1 MILYIIRKNADYST
15 LKEKLEASSATY
27 KFIDLY
33 GKRLVVG
40 WPDSCLVG
48 LQDPSIEL
56 IVNSRSTYVLSGNNW
71 KKEPTI
77 VNVSGIEIGGEK
89 VVVAAGPCSVESEE
103 QIESV
108 AKAIKSAGAKLLRGG
123 TYKPRTSPYSFQGLG
138 SEGVRILKKVG
149 DSLGLPIVTEIL
161 DVRSLDVFKDV
172 DMIQVGARNSQNFPL
187 LRELGKFGKPV
198 LLKRG
203 MSTTVEEWM
212 ASADYILYEGNG
224 NVVLCERGVRTFEKA
239 TGFTLDIGGMAA
251 VKLLSHLPVC
261 ADPSH
266 SAGKRELVQ
275 SLALAAIAAGA
286 DMLLIE
292 VHPNPEKALSDS
304 EQQLTPNSFSLL
316 MERIKALAN
325 ILGRK
330 V

>member
-56 IVNSRSTYVLSGNNW
+56 IVNSRSPYVLSGNNW

-239 TGFTLDIGGMAA
+239 TRFTLDIGGMAA

-316 MERIKALAN
+316 MERIKALASV
-325 ILGRK
+325 LGRK

>member
-56 IVNSRSTYVLSGNNW
+56 IVNSRSPYVLSGNNW

-239 TGFTLDIGGMAA
+239 TRFTLDIGGMAA

-325 ILGRK
+325 VLGRK

>member
-239 TGFTLDIGGMAA
+239 TRFTLDIGGMAA

>member
-239 TGFTLDIGGMAA
+239 TRFTLDIGGMAA

-325 ILGRK
+325 VLGRK